1 MKQVIDLHIHSKY
14 SRACSPNL
22 DLENIY
28 KACKIKGVNIITT
41 ADFTHPVW
49 FKQLKD
55 NLEQI
60 GKTGLYK
67 LKKFDNEDVKFISGT
82 ELSCVYSKNGKTRRI
97 HIVVLAPNLDVVEE
111 INNQLGKRFRL
122 DYDGRPILGIDTKEL
137 FKLLLKIDER
147 CMLIP
152 AHIWTPWF
160 GMLGSKSGF
169 NSIEECFEE
178 MTDKIYSIETGLSSD
193 PEMNWRLSALD
204 NFTLVS
210 NSDAHSLQNIA
221 REANVMEMENPSYE
235 ELCNIIKMRKKGK
248 AKQQLKKFLYTIEF
262 YPEEGMYHLDGH
274 RSCNIRFTPEQ
285 SRKNKNIC
293 PVCKKPLTIGVLN
306 RVEQL
311 ADRREGER
319 PSNVV
324 PFKKLIELDKII
336 AESMGIKSRNSK
348 AVQKEF
354 MKIINQTGNELAVLI
369 DLSYEELEKITSPR
383 IVEAIRRV
391 REGRLIIQPGF
402 DGQYGSIKIFRDQEK
417 ESNKQKKLF

>member
-28 KACKIKGVNIITT
+28 KACKTKGVNIITT
-41 ADFTHPVW
+41 ADFTHPLW
-49 FKQLKD
+49 FKQLKN

-82 ELSCVYSKNGKTRRI
+82 ELSCVYSKNGKTRRV

-111 INNQLGKRFRL
+111 INNQLGKKFRL

-137 FKLLLKIDER
+137 FKLLLKIDKR

-160 GMLGSKSGF
+160 GILGSKSGF
-169 NSIEECFEE
+169 NSIDECFEE
-178 MTDKIYSIETGLSSD
+178 MTDEIYSIETGLSSD

-204 NFTLVS
+204 KFTLVS

-235 ELCNIIKMRKKGK
+235 EICNIIKMRKQGK
-248 AKQQLKKFLYTIEF
+248 AKQQLRKFLYTIEF

-274 RSCNIRFTPEQ
+274 RLCNIRFTPEQ

-311 ADRREGER
+311 ADRKKGEK
-319 PSNVV
+319 PSDVV

-354 MKIINQTGNELAVLI
+354 MKIISQAGNELAVLI
-369 DLSYEELEKITSPR
+369 DLSYEELEKITSPK

-391 REGRLIIQPGF
+391 REEKLIIQPGF
-402 DGQYGSIKIFRDQEK
+402 DGQYGSIKIFSDQEK
-417 ESNKQKKLF
+417 KANKQKKLF